1 MRVLVGI
8 LRSLARVL
16 LAFLIKKF
24 LWEQKQN
31 NDEVALESRE
41 WRYCWMKNQKMLN
54 RNEFE
59 RLSRKFLELSQ
70 GGERKGN

>member
-1 MRVLVGI
+1 MRVSVGI

-41 WRYCWMKNQKMLN
+41 WRDCRMKNLKLLN

-59 RLSRKFLELSQ
+59 RLLRRFRELSW
-70 GGERKGN
+70 GRERLK